1 MTLGE
6 KKKKTLPECL
16 ISPQGFLYTY
26 VKNQELQQ
34 RLAVVMV
41 IWNPASI
48 KQMASFNA
56 FILQI

>member
-26 VKNQELQQ
+26 VKNQELQ
-34 RLAVVMV
+34 
-41 IWNPASI
+41 
-48 KQMASFNA
+48 
-56 FILQI
+56 